1 MAWEGYEWWMAV
13 TERHKHFRLI
23 AKKEKRNDSVVCE
36 LLRYTTNPDGGK
48 YTPLDYLKK
57 KKKSLY

>member
-48 YTPLDYLKK
+48 YTPLDY
-57 KKKSLY
+57 